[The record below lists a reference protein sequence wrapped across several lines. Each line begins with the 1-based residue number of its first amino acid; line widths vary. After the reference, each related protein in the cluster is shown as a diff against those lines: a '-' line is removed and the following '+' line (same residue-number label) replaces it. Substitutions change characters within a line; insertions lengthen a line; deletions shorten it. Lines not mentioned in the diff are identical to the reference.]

1 MSVVVDTIIET
12 KGNKMEERRVARG
25 VIAFEY
31 RVAEHPEAE
40 GLDND
45 ELVSYFLDTMVDD
58 VIDMRFSDIRP
69 AIDMEV
75 LYG

>member
-1 MSVVVDTIIET
+1 
-12 KGNKMEERRVARG
+12 MEERRVARG

-31 RVAEHPEAE
+31 RVTEHPEAE
-40 GLDND
+40 GLDNG

-58 VIDMRFSDIRP
+58 LIDMRFSDIRP
-69 AIDMEV
+69 AIEMEI

>member
-1 MSVVVDTIIET
+1 
-12 KGNKMEERRVARG
+12 MEERRVARG

-31 RVAEHPEAE
+31 RLSEHPEAE
-40 GLDND
+40 GLSDK

-69 AIDMEV
+69 AIEMEI